1 MNKVNLK
8 PPRDIWFLLEA
19 SDRREHHPAYAMG
32 RWLEAL
38 LILLSHRAHMCLN
51 LVPSHDTDQN
61 HRIMLRRAISY
72 YVLMQ
77 VRCPNS
83 ESPSVRARSRETRD
97 VTFKEIVVC
106 LATN

>member
-1 MNKVNLK
+1 MNKVKFK
-8 PPRDIWFLLEA
+8 PESSEGHLVLTRGIGSEGTP
-19 SDRREHHPAYAMG
+19 SAMG

-38 LILLSHRAHMCLN
+38 LILLSHRAHMY
-51 LVPSHDTDQN
+51 HDTDQN
-61 HRIMLRRAISY
+61 HRIMFRRTISY

-83 ESPSVRARSRETRD
+83 ESPRSEPEPNPRTLGTAKH